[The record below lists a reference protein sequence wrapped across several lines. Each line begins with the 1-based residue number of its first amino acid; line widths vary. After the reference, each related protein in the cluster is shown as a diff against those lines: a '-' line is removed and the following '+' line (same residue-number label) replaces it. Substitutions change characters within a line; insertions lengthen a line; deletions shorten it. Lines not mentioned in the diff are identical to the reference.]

1 MWPQPWKDIR
11 LMKPVSEGRS
21 APEQPPPWSRP
32 VATSE
37 RAVPLDLPGF
47 LTRERHR
54 IHLVGVAGSGMS
66 GIAALLIEL
75 GHTVSGSD
83 KVSTMETDRL
93 QRLGLRFRE
102 QHRPEEAGTADLI
115 VFSSAVKA
123 DNPILVSARDYG
135 KPIVRRAEALAAIM
149 RSKRGIVIAGMHG
162 KTTTS
167 AMTAHVLREGG
178 LHPCHYVGAEIP
190 ILGTN
195 AHWDSRGEYFVAE
208 GDESDGTIALFR
220 PEHTLILNIEEEHLD
235 FYADLDAIEKVFAQ
249 LITQTAGTVFY
260 NLDDKNAARVCRSL
274 ARGISYG
281 FADEADYRAVDIRL
295 TGFASMFRV
304 DHRGQDLGEAVLN
317 VPGQH
322 NVHNALGVVAL
333 ASELGIAFEK
343 IAKSLAKFEHARR
356 RFEIKYDSPRFL
368 LVDDYGHHPTEI
380 RATLKAAR
388 SVGRKRVLTMFQPH
402 RYSRTKALR
411 KEFGCAFDDADR
423 AVVTDVYGSNEAP
436 IPGVT
441 GQIIADEIV
450 GHGHRGVSYEPRLE
464 WVHRAVGNMLE
475 SGDLV
480 LSLGAGNIHEQLS
493 ALAADLVIAE
503 KLKEVVGEDG
513 QVRLYEPLSKHTTL
527 RVGGPAQF
535 WVEPLNEKAFA
546 ELIRFCRDEN
556 LPLFVMGRGS
566 NLLVR
571 DGGVRGVV
579 VHPCGG
585 DFDRIEVNGAEITA
599 GVGAKLKEVAYAGKA
614 AGIGG
619 MEWMEGI
626 PGAVG
631 GGLRMNA
638 GAMGAQTFENVERV
652 RYLDADGEVHTKSR
666 DELEVHY
673 RNFPL
678 LEKNFAV
685 SAVFRGQPAPLEEIV
700 RKLEASQEKRRA
712 SQPAAKSAGCI
723 FKNPDSCPAGKLVDE
738 LGLKNSH
745 VGKARVSEVHGNFI
759 VNDGGA
765 TAAEVLELIEK
776 IKATA
781 LAKRGIEL
789 ETEVQ
794 IVGEP
799 G

>member
-1 MWPQPWKDIR
+1 
-11 LMKPVSEGRS
+11 MKPASEDCSVTEQSPPQIGS
-21 APEQPPPWSRP
+21 AAGNSR
-32 VATSE
+32 T
-37 RAVPLDLPGF
+37 LQFDLPAF
-47 LTRERHR
+47 FTREQHR

-83 KVSTMETDRL
+83 KVSTIETARL

-102 QHRPEEAGTADLI
+102 QHRPEDADSTDLI
-115 VFSSAVKA
+115 VFSSAIRS
-123 DNPILVSARDYG
+123 DNPILVTARDSG
-135 KPIVRRAEALAAIM
+135 KPMVRRAEALAAIM
-149 RSKRGIVIAGMHG
+149 RSKRGIIIAGMHG

-167 AMTAHVLREGG
+167 AMTAHVLREGA
-178 LHPCHYVGAEIP
+178 LHPSHYVGAEIP

-195 AHWDSRGEYFVAE
+195 AHWDPRGAYFVAE
-208 GDESDGTIALFR
+208 GDESDGTIALFQ

-235 FYADLDAIEKVFAQ
+235 FYGDLDAIEKVFVQ
-249 LITQTAGTVFY
+249 LITQTTGKVFY
-260 NLDDKNAARVCRSL
+260 NIDDENAARLCRSL
-274 ARGISYG
+274 TCGISYG
-281 FADEADYRAVDIRL
+281 FGETADYRAVDIQL
-295 TGFASMFRV
+295 KDFASTFRV
-304 DHRGQDLGEAVLN
+304 NHQGQQLGEAVLN

-322 NVHNALGVVAL
+322 NVHNALGVIAL
-333 ASELGIAFEK
+333 ASELGVPFEK

-380 RATLKAAR
+380 RATLETAR

-411 KEFGCAFDDADR
+411 KEFGRAFDGADR
-423 AVVTDVYGSNEAP
+423 VVVTDVYGSSEVP

-441 GQIIADEIV
+441 GEMIADEIAA
-450 GHGHRGVSYEPRLE
+450 HGHRDISYEPRLE
-464 WVHRAVGNMLE
+464 WVHRAVGNMLQ

-503 KLKEVVGEDG
+503 KLKESVGEDG
-513 QVRLYEPLSKHTTL
+513 EVRLYEPLSKHTTL

-535 WVEPLNEKAFA
+535 WVEPRNEKAFA
-546 ELIRFCRDEN
+546 GLIRCCRDEN

-579 VHPCGG
+579 VHPRGG
-585 DFDRIEVNGAEITA
+585 DFDKIEINGAEITA
-599 GVGAKLKEVAYAGKA
+599 GAGAKLREVAYAGKT

-619 MEWMEGI
+619 LEWLEGI
-626 PGAVG
+626 PGTVG

-638 GAMGAQTFENVERV
+638 GAMGAETFENVVRV
-652 RYLDADGEVHTKSR
+652 RYLDANGEAHTKTR
-666 DELEVHY
+666 DELEVFY

-678 LEKNFAV
+678 LKKNFAV

-723 FKNPDSCPAGKLVDE
+723 FKNPDSCPAGKLVEE
-738 LGLKNSH
+738 LGLKNSR

-765 TAAEVLELIEK
+765 TAAEMLELIDK

-781 LAKRGIEL
+781 RVKRGIEL

>member
-1 MWPQPWKDIR
+1 
-11 LMKPVSEGRS
+11 MKPVSENRGVP
-21 APEQPPPWSRP
+21 AQPPWTGP

-37 RAVPLDLPGF
+37 RALPLDLPGF

-93 QRLGLRFRE
+93 QRLGLHFHE
-102 QHRPEEAGTADLI
+102 QHRPEHAGNVDLI
-115 VFSSAVKA
+115 VFSSAIRR
-123 DNPILVSARDYG
+123 DNPILVSARNSG

-149 RSKRGIVIAGMHG
+149 RGKCGIVIAGMHG

-167 AMTAHVLREGG
+167 AMMAHVLREGG
-178 LHPCHYVGAEIP
+178 LHPSHYVGAEIP

-195 AHWDSRGEYFVAE
+195 AYWDPRGEYFVAE
-208 GDESDGTIALFR
+208 GDESDGTIALFQ

-235 FYADLDAIEKVFAQ
+235 FYADLAAIEKVFAQ
-249 LITQTAGTVFY
+249 LSAQTTGKVFY
-260 NLDDKNAARVCRSL
+260 NIDDKNAARLCRSFL
-274 ARGISYG
+274 HAISYG
-281 FADEADYRAVDIRL
+281 FTDSADYRATDIIL
-295 TGFASMFRV
+295 NGFASRFRV
-304 DHRGQDLGEAVLN
+304 NHREQDLGEAVLN
-317 VPGQH
+317 VPGEH
-322 NVHNALGVVAL
+322 NVHNSLGVIAV

-368 LVDDYGHHPTEI
+368 LVDDYGHHPSEI
-380 RATLKAAR
+380 RATLKTAR

-411 KEFGCAFDDADR
+411 KEFGRAFDDADR
-423 AVVTDVYGSNEAP
+423 VVVTDVYGSNEAP

-441 GQIIADEIV
+441 GQIIVDEIAA
-450 GHGHRGVSYEPRLE
+450 HGHHSVSYEPRLE
-464 WVHRAVGNMLE
+464 RVHRTVGNMLA

-503 KLKEVVGEDG
+503 KLKGIVGEDG
-513 QVRLYEPLSKHTTL
+513 EVRLYEPLSKHTTL

-535 WVEPLNEKAFA
+535 WLEPRSEETFA

-571 DGGVRGVV
+571 DGGIRGVV

-585 DFDRIEVNGAEITA
+585 DFDKVEINGAEITA
-599 GVGAKLKEVAYAGKA
+599 GVGAKLKQVAYAGKA
-614 AGIGG
+614 GGIGG
-619 MEWMEGI
+619 LEWMEGI

-638 GAMGAQTFENVERV
+638 GAMGAQTFENVVRV
-652 RYLDADGEVHTKSR
+652 RYLDANGEAHTKTR
-666 DELEVHY
+666 NELEVYY

-700 RKLEASQEKRRA
+700 RKLEASQEKRRT

-738 LGLKNSH
+738 LGLKNSR
-745 VGKARVSEVHGNFI
+745 VGNARVSEVHGNFI

-765 TAAEVLELIEK
+765 TAAEMLELIEK

>member
-1 MWPQPWKDIR
+1 
-11 LMKPVSEGRS
+11 MKPVSENRGVP
-21 APEQPPPWSRP
+21 AQPPWTGP

-37 RAVPLDLPGF
+37 RALPLDLPGF
-47 LTRERHR
+47 LTRECHR

-93 QRLGLRFRE
+93 QRLGLHFHE
-102 QHRPEEAGTADLI
+102 QHRPEHAGNVDLI
-115 VFSSAVKA
+115 VFSSAIRR
-123 DNPILVSARDYG
+123 DNPILVSARNSG

-149 RSKRGIVIAGMHG
+149 RGKCGIVIAGMHG

-167 AMTAHVLREGG
+167 AMMAHVLREGG
-178 LHPCHYVGAEIP
+178 LHPSHYVGAEIP

-195 AHWDSRGEYFVAE
+195 AHWDPRGEYFVAE
-208 GDESDGTIALFR
+208 GDESDGTIALFQ

-235 FYADLDAIEKVFAQ
+235 FYADLAAIEKVFAQ
-249 LITQTAGTVFY
+249 LSAQTTGKVFY
-260 NLDDKNAARVCRSL
+260 NIDDKNAARLCRSFL
-274 ARGISYG
+274 HAISYG
-281 FADEADYRAVDIRL
+281 FTDSADYRATDITL
-295 TGFASMFRV
+295 NGFASRFRV
-304 DHRGQDLGEAVLN
+304 NHREQDLGEAVLN

-322 NVHNALGVVAL
+322 NVHNSLGVIAV

-343 IAKSLAKFEHARR
+343 IARSLAKFEHARR

-368 LVDDYGHHPTEI
+368 LVDDYGHHPSEI
-380 RATLKAAR
+380 RATLKTAR

-423 AVVTDVYGSNEAP
+423 VVVTDVYGSNEAP

-441 GQIIADEIV
+441 GQIIADEITA
-450 GHGHRGVSYEPRLE
+450 HGHHSVSYEPRLE
-464 WVHRAVGNMLE
+464 RVHRTVGNMLA

-503 KLKEVVGEDG
+503 KLKGIVGEDG
-513 QVRLYEPLSKHTTL
+513 EVRLYEPLSKHTTL

-535 WVEPLNEKAFA
+535 WLEPRSEETFA
-546 ELIRFCRDEN
+546 GLIRFCRDEN

-571 DGGVRGVV
+571 DGGIRGAV

-585 DFDRIEVNGAEITA
+585 DFDKVEITGAEITA

-614 AGIGG
+614 GGIGG
-619 MEWMEGI
+619 LEWMEGI

-638 GAMGAQTFENVERV
+638 GAMGAQTFENVVRV
-652 RYLDADGEVHTKSR
+652 RYLDANGAAHTKTR
-666 DELEVHY
+666 HELEVYY

-700 RKLEASQEKRRA
+700 RKLEASQQKRRT

-723 FKNPDSCPAGKLVDE
+723 FKNPDSCPAGKLIDE
-738 LGLKNSH
+738 LGLKNSR
-745 VGKARVSEVHGNFI
+745 VGNARVSEVHGNFI

-765 TAAEVLELIEK
+765 TAEEMLELIGK